1 MESVC
6 VALEMRAAMKVK
18 RVSLVF
24 ACVGV
29 LKAVLI
35 RIVGLI
41 VIMKTVYVSVQLQ
54 LTLAVGL
61 QTHALEECAS
71 VGMKTHVAIQ
81 MSSVT
86 PEVVCVEQAPPVWVN
101 QQVPIAMLLIMSANA
116 LWMQTRVPLQ
126 QIGVVPS
133 RTV

>member
-1 MESVC
+1 M
-6 VALEMRAAMKVK
+6 ALEMRAAMKVK

-41 VIMKTVYVSVQLQ
+41 VIMKTVYVSVHLQ
-54 LTLAVGL
+54 LTLAVGR
-61 QTHALEECAS
+61 QTHALVECAS
-71 VGMKTHVAIQ
+71 AGMKTHVAIQ

-86 PEVVCVEQAPPVWVN
+86 LEVVCVEQEAPVWVN
-101 QQVPIAMLLIMSANA
+101 QMVPIVMLMSANA
-116 LWMQTRVPLQ
+116 LWM
-126 QIGVVPS
+126 
-133 RTV
+133 

>member
-1 MESVC
+1 MESVS
-6 VALEMRAAMKVK
+6 VAPEMRAAMKVK

-41 VIMKTVYVSVQLQ
+41 VIMTTVNVSVHLQ

-61 QTHALEECAS
+61 QTHALEESAS

-86 PEVVCVEQAPPVWVN
+86 LEVVCVEQEAPVWVN
-101 QQVPIAMLLIMSANA
+101 QQVLIVMIIIIAANA

-126 QIGVVPS
+126 QTGVVPS
-133 RTV
+133 HTV

>member
-1 MESVC
+1 MASVC

-41 VIMKTVYVSVQLQ
+41 VIMTTINVSVQLQ

-61 QTHALEECAS
+61 QTHAREECAS
-71 VGMKTHVAIQ
+71 AGMKTHVAIQ

-86 PEVVCVEQAPPVWVN
+86 LEVVCVEQEAPVWVI
-101 QQVPIAMLLIMSANA
+101 QLVPIVMLLSANA
-116 LWMQTRVPLQ
+116 LWM
-126 QIGVVPS
+126 
-133 RTV
+133 

>member
-24 ACVGV
+24 ACVEV

-71 VGMKTHVAIQ
+71 AGMKTHVAIQ

-86 PEVVCVEQAPPVWVN
+86 LEAVCVEQEAPVWVN
-101 QQVPIAMLLIMSANA
+101 QQAPIVMLLIMSANA
-116 LWMQTRVPLQ
+116 LWM
-126 QIGVVPS
+126 
-133 RTV
+133 

>member
-24 ACVGV
+24 ACVAV

-41 VIMKTVYVSVQLQ
+41 VIMTTVNVSVQLQ

-61 QTHALEECAS
+61 QTHALVECAS
-71 VGMKTHVAIQ
+71 AGMKTHVAIQ

-86 PEVVCVEQAPPVWVN
+86 LEVVCVEQEALVWAN
-101 QQVPIAMLLIMSANA
+101 QRVPIVMLLIMSANA
-116 LWMQTRVPLQ
+116 LWM
-126 QIGVVPS
+126 
-133 RTV
+133 

>member
-1 MESVC
+1 MASVC

-41 VIMKTVYVSVQLQ
+41 VIVQAVYVSAQLQ
-54 LTLAVGL
+54 LPLAVGL

-71 VGMKTHVAIQ
+71 AGMKTYVAIQ
-81 MSSVT
+81 MSAVT
-86 PEVVCVEQAPPVWVN
+86 PEVVCVEQEAPVWVN
-101 QQVPIAMLLIMSANA
+101 QQVPIVMLLIMSANA